1 MTNEVEQIM
10 VYTVQGGWFYEGF
23 EILGIFTNREKA
35 EKCKA
40 DQSSRSFDFI
50 NIEEYPLQ

>member
-1 MTNEVEQIM
+1 MNEVEQVM

-23 EILGIFTNREKA
+23 EILGIFTSREKA

-40 DQSSRSFDFI
+40 EQSSHSFDFI